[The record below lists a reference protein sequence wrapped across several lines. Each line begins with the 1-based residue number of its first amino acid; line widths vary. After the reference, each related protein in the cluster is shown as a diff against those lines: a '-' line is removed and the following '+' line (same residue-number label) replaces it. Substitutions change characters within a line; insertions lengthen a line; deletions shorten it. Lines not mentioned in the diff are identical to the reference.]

1 MSKLSVENLRVTYQ
15 GRDGP
20 VLALSGY
27 NLEVPEGSL
36 TVLLGESGCGKS
48 TALNAIAG
56 LVQPDG
62 GRILLGEKTLFSR
75 LGSGRHVSLAP
86 NHRDIGMVFQ
96 SYALW
101 PHLSVLENVMY
112 PAKRRGATGTE
123 AELAALGVLE
133 TVRCSALANR
143 FPGELSGGQQQRIAL
158 ARAMVARPKLLLFD
172 EPLSNLDASLRRGL
186 RDELARLHQ
195 QIGFTGVYVTHDQ
208 SEALALG
215 TELAVMDGG
224 SIVQL
229 GTPEQIYERPVNEF
243 VARFF
248 GANILPGKLSPP
260 GRLDTVAGAFEY
272 HGNTPVGRV
281 SMAFMPHAAVVE
293 PSADGPLHVGAAMYL
308 GSHWE
313 MRLQAEG
320 VEVLVEQPS
329 EIVPPAPGSRVRL
342 RIPPEKVH
350 AYTVESS
357 GAQAQ

>member
-15 GRDGP
+15 GREGP
-20 VLALSGY
+20 VAALSGY

-56 LVQPDG
+56 LVHPDS
-62 GRILLGEKTLFSR
+62 GRILLGEKTLFNR
-75 LGSGRHVSLAP
+75 GGVERHVSLAP

-112 PAKRRGATGTE
+112 PAKRRGASRVE
-123 AELAALGVLE
+123 AERAAHEVLE
-133 TVRCSALANR
+133 TVRCGALSNR
-143 FPGELSGGQQQRIAL
+143 FPGELSGGQQQRVAL

-195 QIGFTGVYVTHDQ
+195 QVGFTGVYVTHDQ

-229 GTPEQIYERPVNEF
+229 GTPEQIYERPINEF

-248 GANILPGKLSPP
+248 GANIIPGKLSPP
-260 GRLDTVAGAFEY
+260 GLLETVAGQFEY
-272 HGNTPVGRV
+272 HGNTPIGRV
-281 SMAFMPHAAVVE
+281 SMAFMPHAAVIE
-293 PSADGPLHVGAAMYL
+293 PSTDGALHVGAAMYL

-313 MRLQAEG
+313 VRLQAEG
-320 VEVLVEQPS
+320 IELLVEQRA
-329 EIVPPAPGSRVRL
+329 ELAPPAPGSRVRL
-342 RIPPEKVH
+342 RIPPDKVH
-350 AYTVESS
+350 AYLVEGEGKST
-357 GAQAQ
+357 